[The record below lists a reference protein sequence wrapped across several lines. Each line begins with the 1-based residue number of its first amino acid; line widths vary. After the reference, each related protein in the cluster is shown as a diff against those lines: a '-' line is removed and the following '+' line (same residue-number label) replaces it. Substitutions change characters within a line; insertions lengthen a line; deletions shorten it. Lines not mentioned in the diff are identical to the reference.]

1 MPLPQIQCLDQE
13 LFDAVAA
20 EARRSPRL
28 RRNHNLHAEP
38 ELVQRFLN
46 VMQPGTY
53 VRPHRHLRPTPGEG
67 FECFVVLQ
75 GAMGLLLMD
84 GDGEVLH
91 EVRLDAGGP
100 LRGVDLQAG
109 AFHTLVALVPDTVM
123 FEIKQGPYQPS
134 TDKDFLLE
142 FPLEGTPEAVEQE
155 RIWRQRFLSTAGT
168 SL

>member
-1 MPLPQIQCLDQE
+1 VTLPQIQCLDQE

-75 GAMGLLLMD
+75 GAMGLLLLD
-84 GDGEVLH
+84 SQGDVIQQ
-91 EVRLDAGGP
+91 VRLDAQGP
-100 LRGVDLQAG
+100 VRGVELAEG
-109 AFHTLVALVPDTVM
+109 IFHTLVALAPDTVM
-123 FEIKQGPYQPS
+123 FEIKQGPYQPAR
-134 TDKDFLLE
+134 DKDFLAA
-142 FPLEGTPEAVEQE
+142 FPPEGTAEASSQE
-155 RIWRQRFLSTAGT
+155 AIWRERFPPGG
-168 SL
+168 